1 MADIRVKFK
10 KIFIYLAI
18 ACCNG
23 TGDVLL
29 KRGMENLGE
38 IHLNHWTH
46 IFNAFIDPWV
56 ILGILFLAGFFY
68 SYLTALSWADLTYVL
83 PATAF
88 GYVVTAFLS
97 RFFLHET
104 VSPWRWAG
112 VLLITCGV
120 GLVARGPSLT
130 ERAQKI
136 QRSAKAH
143 AQQRCSAHQRCA
155 RPRSNMNSLK
165 LWTAIGM
172 LVLASSAGDVMLSAA
187 MKRIGDL
194 DLIRMEKGLL
204 GVISRVIREKLF
216 LLGLCCL
223 IFSFFC
229 LLTALSWGDASL
241 VAPASASL
249 TYICSAIM
257 AKFLLHENV
266 DRRRWLSAALVCVGV
281 LLLVK

>member
-1 MADIRVKFK
+1 MKFK

-46 IFNAFIDPWV
+46 IFSAFIDPWI

-68 SYLTALSWADLTYVL
+68 SYLTALSWADLTFVL

-112 VLLITCGV
+112 VILITCGV

-130 ERAQKI
+130 ERHNK
-136 QRSAKAH
+136 
-143 AQQRCSAHQRCA
+143 
-155 RPRSNMNSLK
+155 
-165 LWTAIGM
+165 
-172 LVLASSAGDVMLSAA
+172 D
-187 MKRIGDL
+187 
-194 DLIRMEKGLL
+194 
-204 GVISRVIREKLF
+204 
-216 LLGLCCL
+216 
-223 IFSFFC
+223 
-229 LLTALSWGDASL
+229 TALGKHAVIGKESAPSKDTLAAKDA
-241 VAPASASL
+241 AIPRAKEQHEPA
-249 TYICSAIM
+249 
-257 AKFLLHENV
+257 
-266 DRRRWLSAALVCVGV
+266 
-281 LLLVK
+281 

>member
-1 MADIRVKFK
+1 VKFK

-29 KRGMENLGE
+29 NRGMDNLGE

-46 IFNAFIDPWV
+46 IFNAFIDPWI

-68 SYLTALSWADLTYVL
+68 SYLTALSWADLTFVL

-97 RFFLHET
+97 RVFLHET

-130 ERAQKI
+130 ERHTKDPALTKD
-136 QRSAKAH
+136 SPVGK
-143 AQQRCSAHQRCA
+143 
-155 RPRSNMNSLK
+155 
-165 LWTAIGM
+165 
-172 LVLASSAGDVMLSAA
+172 DVALTKNAPLTKDAA
-187 MKRIGDL
+187 
-194 DLIRMEKGLL
+194 
-204 GVISRVIREKLF
+204 ISRAKEQHE
-216 LLGLCCL
+216 
-223 IFSFFC
+223 
-229 LLTALSWGDASL
+229 
-241 VAPASASL
+241 PA
-249 TYICSAIM
+249 
-257 AKFLLHENV
+257 
-266 DRRRWLSAALVCVGV
+266 
-281 LLLVK
+281 

>member
-1 MADIRVKFK
+1 VKLK

-23 TGDVLL
+23 AGDVLL

-38 IHLNHWTH
+38 IHLSHWTH

-56 ILGILFLAGFFY
+56 ILGIICLAGFFY

-97 RFFLHET
+97 RFFLHEA

-130 ERAQKI
+130 ERRKE
-136 QRSAKAH
+136 
-143 AQQRCSAHQRCA
+143 
-155 RPRSNMNSLK
+155 P
-165 LWTAIGM
+165 
-172 LVLASSAGDVMLSAA
+172 
-187 MKRIGDL
+187 
-194 DLIRMEKGLL
+194 
-204 GVISRVIREKLF
+204 
-216 LLGLCCL
+216 
-223 IFSFFC
+223 
-229 LLTALSWGDASL
+229 
-241 VAPASASL
+241 SL
-249 TYICSAIM
+249 TE
-257 AKFLLHENV
+257 HRQEE
-266 DRRRWLSAALVCVGV
+266 DAALPA
-281 LLLVK
+281 VKEQHELA

>member
-1 MADIRVKFK
+1 M
-10 KIFIYLAI
+10 
-18 ACCNG
+18 
-23 TGDVLL
+23 LL

-46 IFNAFIDPWV
+46 IFNAFMDPWV

-83 PATAF
+83 PAY
-88 GYVVTAFLS
+88 GLRLRRHRFLS

-130 ERAQKI
+130 ERAPTRQKATASN
-136 QRSAKAH
+136 SAY
-143 AQQRCSAHQRCA
+143 QRCA
-155 RPRSNMNSLK
+155 RRKDNMNSLK
-165 LWTAIGM
+165 LWVAIGM

-194 DLIRMEKGLL
+194 DQIRMAKRP
-204 GVISRVIREKLF
+204 V
-216 LLGLCCL
+216 
-223 IFSFFC
+223 
-229 LLTALSWGDASL
+229 
-241 VAPASASL
+241 SA
-249 TYICSAIM
+249 
-257 AKFLLHENV
+257 
-266 DRRRWLSAALVCVGV
+266 
-281 LLLVK
+281 

>member
-1 MADIRVKFK
+1 
-10 KIFIYLAI
+10 
-18 ACCNG
+18 
-23 TGDVLL
+23 
-29 KRGMENLGE
+29 
-38 IHLNHWTH
+38 
-46 IFNAFIDPWV
+46 
-56 ILGILFLAGFFY
+56 
-68 SYLTALSWADLTYVL
+68 
-83 PATAF
+83 
-88 GYVVTAFLS
+88 
-97 RFFLHET
+97 
-104 VSPWRWAG
+104 
-112 VLLITCGV
+112 
-120 GLVARGPSLT
+120 
-130 ERAQKI
+130 
-136 QRSAKAH
+136 
-143 AQQRCSAHQRCA
+143 
-155 RPRSNMNSLK
+155 MNSLK

-194 DLIRMEKGLL
+194 DLIRVEKGLL
-204 GVISRVIREKLF
+204 GVISEKLF

-241 VAPASASL
+241 VAPASSSL